1 MKQIITLFLLLVFFI
16 SCSPLKKYEDNSE
29 KEIKKLESLDQKE
42 RKIFFNNP
50 EGTFLISSDLHIH
63 SVFSDGQVWPSIRIE
78 EARRDSL
85 DLISMTEHLEYLSY
99 RKDIIIPDR
108 NRSYN
113 ISKALLKKDE
123 TLMIVNGSEITKPMP
138 PGHFNAIF
146 IKDANPLNVYNKRN
160 KEDGEKAMQE
170 ANNQGAFVFWNHP
183 NWIANRDDGIARLD
197 KFHKH
202 LLQKKLFHGIE
213 VVNEHTYSEEAL
225 EIALSNNLTI
235 MGTSDVHGLIDWDYP
250 KEKKAHRPITF
261 IISKNRTASSI
272 RDALFNQKTFVWH
285 KDMLIG
291 KKENILPIIQKNI
304 TITSLG
310 YYKKIVTITI
320 KNHSVVPFKL
330 RYLGD
335 YTFHSY
341 SSILE
346 IPARGE
352 LNVTVKTKDILDSID
367 MDFEVLNVITAPN
380 KFLRINKSV
389 NL

>member
-1 MKQIITLFLLLVFFI
+1 
-16 SCSPLKKYEDNSE
+16 
-29 KEIKKLESLDQKE
+29 
-42 RKIFFNNP
+42 
-50 EGTFLISSDLHIH
+50 
-63 SVFSDGQVWPSIRIE
+63 
-78 EARRDSL
+78 
-85 DLISMTEHLEYLSY
+85 
-99 RKDIIIPDR
+99 
-108 NRSYN
+108 
-113 ISKALLKKDE
+113 
-123 TLMIVNGSEITKPMP
+123 
-138 PGHFNAIF
+138 
-146 IKDANPLNVYNKRN
+146 
-160 KEDGEKAMQE
+160 
-170 ANNQGAFVFWNHP
+170 
-183 NWIANRDDGIARLD
+183 
-197 KFHKH
+197 
-202 LLQKKLFHGIE
+202 
-213 VVNEHTYSEEAL
+213 
-225 EIALSNNLTI
+225 

-261 IISKNRTASSI
+261 IISKNKTASSI

-285 KDMLIG
+285 RDMLIG